1 MKFLLVICVAFVS
14 AEFTTVLGFQTS
26 TPTPTTAGTPLPI
39 QTTYETQGQVLAKQ
53 RTLKNFETQEQAK
66 ANKLLLTTYVAP
78 LYRHPTEA
86 ELRPVAVDPAVKVM
100 FAQFLGRP
108 DSGIFRMT
116 PDLGCAEVIGVK
128 PPGGECLNYPF
139 PGAGNAFS
147 FRLPG
152 YRMRSLSD
160 LSFTG
165 AKFFTPGALTQGI
178 MVKLGDVPIESVDLK
193 SNGVAFLA
201 EYQPASEFKKVETAS
216 IRFDVG
222 TEVAGFRYASS
233 APVGMNMTYALRS
246 IAYRGEVL
254 QSFQGAIFNELDYD
268 KRGDVI
274 VVFRTVGFDKT
285 GTLLII
291 WHALSRAESPRLKL
305 KK

>member
-1 MKFLLVICVAFVS
+1 MKCLSIICAIIFSAGVNSVLAFQS
-14 AEFTTVLGFQTS
+14 S
-26 TPTPTTAGTPLPI
+26 TPVPQTAGTPLPI

-66 ANKLLLTTYVAP
+66 ANKLMLTTFVDP
-78 LYRHPTEA
+78 LYRNPTEA
-86 ELRPVAVDPAVKVM
+86 ELLSVAVDPAVKSIFVE
-100 FAQFLGRP
+100 FLKRS
-108 DSGIFRMT
+108 DSGIFKMT

-128 PPGGECLNYPF
+128 PAGGECLKYPF
-139 PGAGNAFS
+139 PGAGNAYS
-147 FRLPG
+147 FRFPG

-165 AKFFTPGALTQGI
+165 AKFFTPGAMTQGI
-178 MVKLGDVPIESVDLK
+178 IVKLGDVPIESVGLK
-193 SNGVAFLA
+193 SGGLAFL
-201 EYQPASEFKKVETAS
+201 SEFQPSSDFKAVETAS
-216 IRFDVG
+216 KRLEFG
-222 TEVAGFRYASS
+222 TEVGGFRYSSS
-233 APVGMNMTYALRS
+233 APVEINMTYALRS

-254 QSFQGAIFNELDYD
+254 QSFQGAVFNELDYD

-291 WHALSRAESPRLKL
+291 WHELSRAESPRLKL